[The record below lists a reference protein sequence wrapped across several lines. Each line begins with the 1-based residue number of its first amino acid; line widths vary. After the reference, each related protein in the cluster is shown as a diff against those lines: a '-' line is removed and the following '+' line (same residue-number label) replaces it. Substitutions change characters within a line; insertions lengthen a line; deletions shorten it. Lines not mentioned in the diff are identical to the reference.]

1 MWGLPLFEFA
11 DPAAIIYE
19 INKCRAAHERE
30 YIKLVAF
37 DNRRGVE
44 SCVNSFLIQ
53 RPLYEPGLRM
63 VRQEAA
69 GRRLNY
75 TIEAYS
81 VVGAEKHRRYP
92 APEQ

>member
-1 MWGLPLFEFA
+1 MWGLPLFELV

-19 INKCRAAHERE
+19 INKCRTTHERK

-37 DNRRGVE
+37 NNKHGIE

-53 RPLYEPGLRM
+53 RPLYEPGLRI

-81 VVGAEKHRRYP
+81 VIGAEKYRRYP
-92 APEQ
+92 VPEQ